1 MRMVDVIHTKR
12 AGKQLTDEQIQFF
25 VDGVVSGD
33 IPDYQI
39 SALLMAIFFQGMTSE
54 EQAKLTMTMMKSGD
68 HLDLSQIPGVKVD
81 KHSTGGVGDKTSI
94 PLAAVVAALGIPVP
108 MISGRG
114 LGHTGGTLDKLEA
127 IPGYQV
133 EISEDDF
140 IAQLKK
146 DQLAI
151 IGATGNIAPAD
162 KKIYALRDVTD
173 TVDSIPL
180 IASSIMS
187 KKIASGADALVIDVK
202 TGAGAFMKTLDDSR
216 ALAKALVEIGKGV
229 GMQCMALITDMNQPL
244 GDAVGNALEIQ
255 ESIDLL
261 KGNGPADLEKL
272 IVVIGGYM
280 AVMGGQAETT
290 EEGQQK
296 CATVIHN
303 GQALERFRAMIADQG
318 GDPAVIDDPEH
329 VLPQAQFKI
338 DLPAPSSGVVSKIVA
353 DEIGIASMLLGGGR
367 QKADDQLDYAVGIML
382 HKKIGD
388 QVKTGESLL
397 TIYSN
402 RDDVDDIKKRLYDNI
417 EISESANKPTLVYET
432 VE

>member
-318 GDPAVIDDPEH
+318 GDPEH

>member
-216 ALAKALVEIGKGV
+216 ALAKALVEIDKGV

-296 CATVIHN
+296 CTAVIHN
-303 GQALERFRAMIADQG
+303 GQALERLRAMIADQG

-388 QVKTGESLL
+388 QVKAGESLL

>member
-280 AVMGGQAETT
+280 AVMSGQAETT

-296 CATVIHN
+296 CTAVIHN
-303 GQALERFRAMIADQG
+303 GQALERLRAMIADQG

-388 QVKTGESLL
+388 QVKAGESLL

>member
-1 MRMVDVIHTKR
+1 MRMVDVIHAKR
-12 AGKQLTDEQIQFF
+12 AGNQLTDEQIQFF
-25 VDGVVSGD
+25 VDGVVSGE

-54 EQAKLTMTMMKSGD
+54 EQAKLTMAMMKSGD
-68 HLDLSQIPGVKVD
+68 HLDLSDIPGVKVD

-133 EISEDDF
+133 EISEKDF
-140 IAQLKK
+140 IDQVKK

-202 TGAGAFMKTLDDSR
+202 TGAGAFMKTLDESR
-216 ALAKALVEIGKGV
+216 ALAKALVGIGKGV
-229 GMQCMALITDMNQPL
+229 GMQCMAMITDMNQPL
-244 GDAVGNALEIQ
+244 GDAIGNSLEIQ

-272 IVVIGGYM
+272 IVDIGGYM
-280 AVMGGQAETT
+280 AVMGGKAQST
-290 EEGQQK
+290 EEGQK
-296 CATVIHN
+296 LCEDVIHN
-303 GQALERFRAMIADQG
+303 GQALDRFRAMIADQG
-318 GDPAVIDDPEH
+318 GDPTVVDDPEK
-329 VLPQAQFKI
+329 VLPQAKYRI
-338 DLPAPSSGVVSKIVA
+338 ELPAKSAGVVAKIVA
-353 DEIGIASMLLGGGR
+353 DEVGVASMLLGGGR
-367 QKADDQLDYAVGIML
+367 QKADDQLDYSVGIML

-388 QVKTGESLL
+388 EVKLGESLL

-402 RDDVDDIKKRLYDNI
+402 RDNVDDIKKLLYNNI
-417 EISESANKPTLVYET
+417 EISDHAEKPTLIYET
-432 VE
+432 IE